1 MWILFS
7 SGERSFIFLSSCHG
21 FGRMENG
28 EERTR
33 RGAYD
38 LCLYYISPESCEC
51 SHAHFD
57 HSRPIADEFPHAH
70 AYFGPGTDDECKT
83 KLEPYNTDP
92 AISHK
97 YDPRIF
103 DPEVSK
109 EHWSE
114 LQGPWGPFGVF
125 DHAMDVF
132 GNGSF
137 WIIQAPGHM
146 PGNLCAA
153 ARVEGGEWVLLGSD
167 CAHSR

>member
-1 MWILFS
+1 
-7 SGERSFIFLSSCHG
+7 
-21 FGRMENG
+21 MEKKEPG
-28 EERTR
+28 G
-33 RGAYD
+33 GAYD